1 MERSQSDA
9 LPLGL
14 VAKRAGGFVGAIL
27 RYGANL
33 AVAGRM
39 GAFPLGTL
47 LVNVIGCFSMGALAA
62 WLEGENDLSDNA
74 RLALGVGLIGALTT
88 FSTFGVETMDLMREG
103 AMKLAFLNV
112 VANLA
117 VGFFAVWLG
126 RQMVGS
132 LA

>member
-1 MERSQSDA
+1 MMPY
-9 LPLGL
+9 LFVG
-14 VAKRAGGFVGAIL
+14 VGGFVGAIL
-27 RYGANL
+27 RYSANL

-47 LVNVIGCFSMGALAA
+47 LVNVVGCFSMGALAA

-88 FSTFGVETMDLMREG
+88 FSTFGVETMDLMRGG

-112 VANLA
+112 AANLA

>member
-1 MERSQSDA
+1 MMPF
-9 LPLGL
+9 LYVG
-14 VAKRAGGFVGAIL
+14 VGGFVGAIL
-27 RYGANL
+27 RYSANL

-112 VANLA
+112 AANLA

>member
-1 MERSQSDA
+1 MMPF
-9 LPLGL
+9 LYVG
-14 VAKRAGGFVGAIL
+14 VGGFVGAIL
-27 RYGANL
+27 RYSANL

-47 LVNVIGCFSMGALAA
+47 LVNVVGCFSMGALAA

-88 FSTFGVETMDLMREG
+88 FSTFGVETMDLMRGG

-112 VANLA
+112 AANLA

>member
-1 MERSQSDA
+1 MPF
-9 LPLGL
+9 LFVG
-14 VAKRAGGFVGAIL
+14 VGGFVGAIL
-27 RYGANL
+27 RYSANL

-47 LVNVIGCFSMGALAA
+47 LVNVVGCFSMGALAA

-88 FSTFGVETMDLMREG
+88 FSTFGVETMDLMRGG

-112 VANLA
+112 AANLA

>member
-1 MERSQSDA
+1 MMPF
-9 LPLGL
+9 LFVG
-14 VAKRAGGFVGAIL
+14 VGGFVGAIL
-27 RYGANL
+27 RYSANL

-47 LVNVIGCFSMGALAA
+47 LVNVVGCFSMGALAA

-88 FSTFGVETMDLMREG
+88 FSTFGVETMDLMRGG

-112 VANLA
+112 AANLA

>member
-1 MERSQSDA
+1 MMPF
-9 LPLGL
+9 LYVG
-14 VAKRAGGFVGAIL
+14 VGGFVGAIL
-27 RYGANL
+27 RYSANL

-88 FSTFGVETMDLMREG
+88 FSTFGVETMDLMRGG

-112 VANLA
+112 AANLA